1 MKTYDRLT
9 EELRR
14 TYGDRKI
21 PGRLSILVDLCA
33 QPLIYAVPREIEHI
47 NFVKELLGTDETQE
61 VRERGTLLVPS
72 HIDIQPN
79 GQNFHYLV
87 CGFLTGVSGL
97 EIAFGVR
104 HPREALKRAHEQTKT
119 FTRIGELSVTT
130 TFSEDKINYKYAL
143 D

>member
-1 MKTYDRLT
+1 
-9 EELRR
+9 
-14 TYGDRKI
+14 
-21 PGRLSILVDLCA
+21 
-33 QPLIYAVPREIEHI
+33 
-47 NFVKELLGTDETQE
+47 
-61 VRERGTLLVPS
+61 
-72 HIDIQPN
+72 
-79 GQNFHYLV
+79 LV